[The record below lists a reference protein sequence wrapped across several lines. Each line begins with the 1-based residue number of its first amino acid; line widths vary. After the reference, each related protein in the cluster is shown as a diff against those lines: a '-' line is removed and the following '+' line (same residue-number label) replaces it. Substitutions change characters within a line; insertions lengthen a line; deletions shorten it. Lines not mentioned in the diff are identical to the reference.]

1 MTILQKQ
8 KLNGLIADIKSIKL
22 KTLTLSSLRE
32 IGKEDDESTLKLFSK
47 KINQHLQLEMTLAA
61 LNLEDAMLEEVDD
74 ARMQDKKDL
83 MEQMVTLE
91 VEILKKKQEIHQTR
105 FDFIRILY

>member
-1 MTILQKQ
+1 MNKTKMKQ

-47 KINQHLQLEMTLAA
+47 KINQHLQLEMKSS
-61 LNLEDAMLEEVDD
+61 DA
-74 ARMQDKKDL
+74 Q
-83 MEQMVTLE
+83 
-91 VEILKKKQEIHQTR
+91 ILLKHS
-105 FDFIRILY
+105 

>member
-1 MTILQKQ
+1 MWQVEFETDDVEQVKMKQ

-22 KTLTLSSLRE
+22 KTLTLSTLRE
-32 IGKEDDESTLKLFSK
+32 IGKEDDESTLKIVQQ

-74 ARMQDKKDL
+74 ARMQDKKTNGTN
-83 MEQMVTLE
+83 TLR
-91 VEILKKKQEIHQTR
+91 K
-105 FDFIRILY
+105 